1 MGVIVYLIDF
11 QEHMAVHTGED
22 LYKCRYC
29 TRTFKSNANMHAHRK
44 KSHFKEWEKDR
55 GKRLIDGRYQ

>member
-1 MGVIVYLIDF
+1 
-11 QEHMAVHTGED
+11 MAVHTGED

-29 TRTFKSNANMHAHRK
+29 TKTFKSNANMHAHRK
-44 KSHFKEWEKDR
+44 KAHFKEWKNDR